1 MTGKEALEVFAT
13 VCTVVIAFV
22 AFVFVVDAFI
32 PEPVVAQNLCGNSC
46 LSSADCMKGCVCM
59 DDEGDGLGVC
69 VSFN

>member
-1 MTGKEALEVFAT
+1 MKLNIILSLAVAVTFASAVFAVT
-13 VCTVVIAFV
+13 TAYL
-22 AFVFVVDAFI
+22 

-46 LSSADCMKGCVCM
+46 LSSADCMEGCVCM